1 MVCALTLLKLKIFSL
16 RNPPKNKKY
25 TNSAAR
31 EKGNANLCIVKALN
45 AHHLQ
50 PCRPSQQP
58 AGSVKGSDLTYAL
71 QRSQWRDRAG
81 ITPASLDLSN

>member
-16 RNPPKNKKY
+16 RIPPKIKNTQIPLPVKKEAEFVY
-25 TNSAAR
+25 CKSLKCTSPATLPSLAA
-31 EKGNANLCIVKALN
+31 
-45 AHHLQ
+45 
-50 PCRPSQQP
+50 

>member
-1 MVCALTLLKLKIFSL
+1 MKYSSLKMVCALTLLKLKIFPL
-16 RNPPKNKKY
+16 RIPPKNKKY

-31 EKGNANLCIVKALN
+31 EKGSANLCIVKALN

-58 AGSVKGSDLTYAL
+58 EAL
-71 QRSQWRDRAG
+71 RAA
-81 ITPASLDLSN
+81 I

>member
-16 RNPPKNKKY
+16 RIPPKNKKY
-25 TNSAAR
+25 TNSAAC
-31 EKGNANLCIVKALN
+31 EKGSANLCIVKALN
-45 AHHLQ
+45 ATSPATL
-50 PCRPSQQP
+50 PSLAA

>member
-1 MVCALTLLKLKIFSL
+1 MCVFVAKTKDFFIADSS
-16 RNPPKNKKY
+16 KNKKY
-25 TNSAAR
+25 TNSAAC
-31 EKGNANLCIVKALN
+31 EKRKRKFVYCKSLKCTSPATL
-45 AHHLQ
+45 
-50 PCRPSQQP
+50 PSLAA

>member
-16 RNPPKNKKY
+16 RIPPKNKKY

-31 EKGNANLCIVKALN
+31 EKRKRKFVYCKSLKCTSPATL
-45 AHHLQ
+45 
-50 PCRPSQQP
+50 PSLAA

>member
-1 MVCALTLLKLKIFSL
+1 MPSL
-16 RNPPKNKKY
+16 
-25 TNSAAR
+25 AA
-31 EKGNANLCIVKALN
+31 
-45 AHHLQ
+45 
-50 PCRPSQQP
+50 

>member
-1 MVCALTLLKLKIFSL
+1 MVCALTLLKLKIFPL
-16 RNPPKNKKY
+16 RIPPKNKKY
-25 TNSAAR
+25 TNSAACK
-31 EKGNANLCIVKALN
+31 KGSANLCIVKALT
-45 AHHLQ
+45 L
-50 PCRPSQQP
+50 PSLAA

>member
-1 MVCALTLLKLKIFSL
+1 MCAYTTKTKDFFIADSSQ
-16 RNPPKNKKY
+16 NKKY
-25 TNSAAR
+25 TNSAAS
-31 EKGNANLCIVKALN
+31 EKRKRKFVYCKSLKCTSPATL
-45 AHHLQ
+45 
-50 PCRPSQQP
+50 PSLAA

>member
-1 MVCALTLLKLKIFSL
+1 MCAYTTKTKDFFIADSSQ
-16 RNPPKNKKY
+16 NKKY

-31 EKGNANLCIVKALN
+31 EKGSANLCIVKALN

-58 AGSVKGSDLTYAL
+58 EAL
-71 QRSQWRDRAG
+71 RAA
-81 ITPASLDLSN
+81 I